1 MAFPCLVDKKFCKTN
16 VLVTIDKDEMNE
28 DGEIEKVASIITTCN
43 LQMGARVSM
52 TKDKEKIE
60 LAGVALFIG
69 DLCPSVPV
77 ISSGTVK
84 IYDRE
89 YSINKGTKNLN
100 PDGTVNYTTLE
111 LI

>member
-1 MAFPCLVDKKFCKTN
+1 MAFPCLVDKRFCKTN

-84 IYDRE
+84 VYDRE

>member
-1 MAFPCLVDKKFCKTN
+1 MAFPCLVDKKFCRTDIM
-16 VLVTIDKDEMNE
+16 VTIDGTELNKDG
-28 DGEIEKVASIITTCN
+28 DIEPYVIIITKCN

-52 TKDKEKIE
+52 EKDKEKIE
-60 LAGVALFIG
+60 LAGVALFAG
-69 DLCPSVPV
+69 DICPSVPV
-77 ISSGTVK
+77 IASGTVK
-84 IYDRE
+84 IKDAE

>member
-16 VLVTIDKDEMNE
+16 VLVTIDRDEMNE

-84 IYDRE
+84 VYDRE

>member
-16 VLVTIDKDEMNE
+16 VLVTIDRDEMNE

-60 LAGVALFIG
+60 LSGVALFIG

>member
-1 MAFPCLVDKKFCKTN
+1 MAFPCLVDKRFCKTN

-28 DGEIEKVASIITTCN
+28 DGEIERVASIITTCN

-84 IYDRE
+84 VYDRE

>member
-84 IYDRE
+84 VYDRE

>member
-16 VLVTIDKDEMNE
+16 VLVTIDRDEMNE
-28 DGEIEKVASIITTCN
+28 DGEIEKYASIITTCN

>member
-1 MAFPCLVDKKFCKTN
+1 
-16 VLVTIDKDEMNE
+16 
-28 DGEIEKVASIITTCN
+28 
-43 LQMGARVSM
+43 MGARVSM

-60 LAGVALFIG
+60 LAGVALFAG

-77 ISSGTVK
+77 IASGTVRIK
-84 IYDRE
+84 NAE

>member
-1 MAFPCLVDKKFCKTN
+1 
-16 VLVTIDKDEMNE
+16 
-28 DGEIEKVASIITTCN
+28 
-43 LQMGARVSM
+43 MGARVSM

>member
-16 VLVTIDKDEMNE
+16 VLVTIDRDEMNE

>member
-69 DLCPSVPV
+69 DLCPSAPV

>member
-1 MAFPCLVDKKFCKTN
+1 MKFPCLVDKRFCKTPIK
-16 VLVTIDKDEMNE
+16 VVIDNTELNE
-28 DGEIEKVASIITTCN
+28 DGELTQSLELATTCN
-43 LQMGARVSM
+43 LQMGARVSL

-60 LAGVALFIG
+60 LSGVALFAG

-77 ISSGTVK
+77 IASGTAT
-84 IYDRE
+84 INGQSYE
-89 YSINKGTKNLN
+89 INKGTKNLN

>member
-1 MAFPCLVDKKFCKTN
+1 MGFPCLIDKRFCKT
-16 VLVTIDKDEMNE
+16 LVKVAIESAELDE
-28 DGEIEKVASIITTCN
+28 DGELIEEVIIATHCN
-43 LQMGARVSM
+43 LQMGARASF

-69 DLCPSVPV
+69 DLCPMLP
-77 ISSGTVK
+77 IIASGTVLVGEQ
-84 IYDRE
+84 E
-89 YSINKGTKNLN
+89 YSINKGTKNYN